1 MKQFNL
7 TVNFINYS
15 VFEFER
21 ALLFLVLLNFDL
33 KNEMLHDD
41 LNSNFIQYLKNLLEE
56 TMVEW
61 KADDHV

>member
-21 ALLFLVLLNFDL
+21 ALLFLVLLNFNL

-56 TMVEW
+56 TMVE
-61 KADDHV
+61 

>member
-15 VFEFER
+15 VFEFEH
-21 ALLFLVLLNFDL
+21 ALLFLVLLNFNL

-56 TMVEW
+56 TTVE
-61 KADDHV
+61 